1 MTGLVEE
8 EENKVAYPD
17 IGIVTSERDAVVP
30 QFNTIVPFFGGR
42 TTETSMAI
50 DDCSTSWV
58 VVTGSVNVTLLR
70 GPERICCV
78 ELLFVQLFTPGKR

>member
-1 MTGLVEE
+1 MIGLFEE
-8 EENKVAYPD
+8 EGNKVAYPD

-50 DDCSTSWV
+50 DDCSTS
-58 VVTGSVNVTLLR
+58 
-70 GPERICCV
+70 
-78 ELLFVQLFTPGKR
+78 